1 MQEKTRLAA
10 RGRIH
15 GTQQKEIQALT
26 YHVRKGKVTEESFM
40 ARKPKVEDQVLF
52 WIKRKRRIFHKSNAT
67 DVINMDNMPES
78 VMIQSKGSMK
88 LQLHM

>member
-1 MQEKTRLAA
+1 MQGEIRLAA

-15 GTQQKEIQALT
+15 GTQQKESQALT

-52 WIKRKRRIFHKSNAT
+52 WIKRKRRIFHKYDAT
-67 DVINMDNMPES
+67 NVINMDTMPES
-78 VMIQSKGSMK
+78 VMIQRKGNMK
-88 LQLHM
+88 LQL